1 MVTLASLC
9 RRIGGAQSAER
20 AAQNA
25 RSAQRLLAACF
36 AFGFL
41 ALSVEITRYGMTPV
55 EMPSLSSQS
64 APVALAKSRPDIV
77 DRNGRLLATDIRV
90 YWLVA
95 NPSQILN
102 PDEAAE
108 KIVALFP
115 DLDQGS
121 LARRFRDKDSRF
133 EYVKRGLTPKQAEAA
148 HALGIPALTLL
159 PTVQRV
165 YPAGSVAAHILGI
178 TNVDNEGRS
187 GVEWYID
194 QKLAG
199 QFSPTSLSERPIV
212 KLSLDLGVQHALTDE
227 LSRAMERYTAQ
238 AAMGIVLDVKN
249 GEVVASASLPDF
261 DPNRREQA
269 AGQNRQNRVVTD
281 VYELGSVFKSLT
293 IAMALDQG
301 IATRYEM
308 FDATPF
314 KLGRFTMRDPHASRR
329 MYSVEDIFI
338 HSSNTGSARIALAAG
353 GEKQQAFL
361 RSLGLFEKLETEA
374 GSSPTPVFPKTWR
387 SVNVATV
394 AYGHGIAVPP
404 LLFASAMATLVNGG
418 ERLKPTFLIAE
429 KNANDEPQRVISPET
444 SATMRDLMRAVVERG
459 TGRKAA
465 VQGLGVGGKTG
476 TALKVKEGRYSS
488 DVINSFVAAVPID
501 APRYLVMVTI
511 DEPHAEAGTKS
522 NEASQNAAPTV
533 GAIIKRIAP
542 MLDILPTPRF
552 DEAAATSYEQP
563 APYDARRAPYRNN
576 RYETGGSDQGYSA
589 YSQPR
594 QPPAYG
600 YRDDRGGS
608 RSGGGYQYGGDPRD
622 FWSYRR

>member
-25 RSAQRLLAACF
+25 RLAQSLLALF
-36 AFGFL
+36 FVGGFT
-41 ALSVEITRYGMTPV
+41 ALSVQVVRYGLAPIEVST
-55 EMPSLSSQS
+55 SQS
-64 APVALAKSRPDIV
+64 VPIMLAKNRPDIV
-77 DRNGRLLATDIRV
+77 DRRGRLLATDIRV

-95 NPSQILN
+95 NPSQIVN

-121 LARRFRDKDSRF
+121 LARKFRDKESRF

-148 HALGIPALTLL
+148 HALGIPALSLM

-165 YPAGSVAAHILGI
+165 YPAANAAAHILGI
-178 TNVDNEGRS
+178 TNVDNNGRS
-187 GVEWYID
+187 GIEWYID
-194 QKLAG
+194 QKLAA
-199 QFSPTSLSERPIV
+199 QVMPTSPPLAERPIV
-212 KLSLDLGVQHALTDE
+212 KLSLDLGVQHALADE
-227 LSRAMERYTAQ
+227 LSKAMERYNSQ
-238 AAMGIVLDVKN
+238 AAMGLVLDVTN
-249 GEVVASASLPDF
+249 GEVIASASLPDF

-269 AGQNRQNRVVTD
+269 AAQNRQNRVVTD

-301 IATRYEM
+301 VATRYEV
-308 FDATPF
+308 FDATQF
-314 KLGRFTMRDPHASRR
+314 KMGRFTMRDPHASRQ
-329 MYSVEDIFI
+329 MMSVEDIFI

-353 GEKQQAFL
+353 GDKQQAFL
-361 RSLGLFEKLETEA
+361 KSLGLFEKLETEA

-387 SVNVATV
+387 PVNVATV

-404 LLFASAMATLVNGG
+404 LLFASAMAALVNGG
-418 ERLKPTFLIAE
+418 ERVKPTFLIAE
-429 KNANDEPQRVISPET
+429 KSANDEPQRVISPET

-465 VQGLGVGGKTG
+465 VQGLSVGGKTG
-476 TALKVKEGRYSS
+476 TALKVKDGRYSS

-511 DEPHAEAGTKS
+511 DEPHAEAGAKS
-522 NEASQNAAPTV
+522 NEASQNAAPTA

-542 MLDILPTPRF
+542 MLDILPAPRF
-552 DEAAATSYEQP
+552 DEAAVTSYEQP
-563 APYDARRAPYRNN
+563 ASITRRAPYRNN
-576 RYETGGSDQGYSA
+576 RYEAGGSDQGYSA
-589 YSQPR
+589 YSLPR
-594 QPPAYG
+594 RPPASGYG
-600 YRDDRGGS
+600 ASRGGTAPQ
-608 RSGGGYQYGGDPRD
+608 GGGYRYSGDPGD